1 VEKRD
6 TKLTVPAI
14 ILSAGRG
21 KRLLDKGKFKHKS
34 LIEIDGRALLI
45 LSIEKLFMSGF
56 TEVIVVIG
64 DEAESVAT
72 AVRDSFGDQVRIIE
86 NKEFASFGN
95 MASLMKGIELVETG
109 CVVLDA
115 DIIYEIRAL
124 ELLNGLISRNGF
136 ITTKPSGSGDEVF
149 VKSLQNNVVEIA
161 KSPTKFH
168 RQEMSEYIGLL
179 SLSSDLV
186 TYLKTK
192 NYQDFGLID
201 YETIINSS
209 LLTEFEFLECYGPN
223 LVWAEVDSD
232 LDLKKLMNWPK
243 DRTSKVIEK

>member
-1 VEKRD
+1 
-6 TKLTVPAI
+6 VPAI
-14 ILSAGRG
+14 ILAAGRG
-21 KRLLDKGKFKHKS
+21 NRLLDKVGFKHKC
-34 LIEIDGRALLI
+34 LIEIENRALII
-45 LSIEKLFMSGF
+45 LSIEKLFISGF

-64 DEAESVAT
+64 DEAESVAS
-72 AVRDSFGDQVRIIE
+72 AIRYSFGDRVRLIE

-95 MASLMKGIELVETG
+95 MVSLMKGIELIKTG

-124 ELLNGLISRNGF
+124 DLLSGLISRNGF
-136 ITTKPSGSGDEVF
+136 ITTEPSGSGDEVF
-149 VKSLQNNVVEIA
+149 VKSLQKIVVEIT
-161 KSPTKFH
+161 KSPTKFL

-192 NYQDFGLID
+192 NYQDFGSID

-209 LLTEFEFLECYGPN
+209 LLTEFEFFECFGPN
-223 LVWAEVDSD
+223 LIWAEVDSD

-243 DRTSKVIEK
+243 DRTSEVI